1 MRMRKKIDLPE
12 AELNLTPLIDV
23 CFVMLIMFI
32 VIAPL
37 LELERIE
44 LASGP
49 PLSGGP
55 NANKVLAV
63 QEKSPVA
70 IHVFDDDTL
79 AVNQQK
85 VTLSQLK
92 GVLLYAKQKNPTA
105 RPQLFH
111 DRNAKFGTYQAVKN
125 AVEAAGFTDM
135 DLILKPQ

>member
-1 MRMRKKIDLPE
+1 MRTRKPSLLPE

-37 LELERIE
+37 LEMERIE
-44 LASGP
+44 LAAGP
-49 PLSGGP
+49 PLNGRSTI
-55 NANKVLAV
+55 AV
-63 QEKSPVA
+63 QEKSPIA
-70 IHVFDDDTL
+70 IHVYDDDTL
-79 AVNQQK
+79 AVNQQN

-92 GVLLYAKQKNPTA
+92 GMLTYAKQKNPTA

-111 DRNAKFGTYQAVKN
+111 DRNAKFGTYQAVKT
-125 AVEAAGFTDM
+125 ALEAAGFTEM